1 MASVE
6 EIKLGHREAK
16 PIAGN
21 LWAFRWDNDVYHVKV
36 GFWKRLKLKLFGQV
50 CIGWLKRPGWKAPIP
65 VYIVKCGKHGYF
77 IDYEHG
83 YTKYFLCPRCFEEER
98 RRV

>member
-16 PIAGN
+16 PITGN

-36 GFWKRLKLKLFGQV
+36 GFWKRLKLKLFG
-50 CIGWLKRPGWKAPIP
+50 CTYLCYIERKGWKAPLPIFLFRCEKHEIYAIDYP
-65 VYIVKCGKHGYF
+65 HGYR
-77 IDYEHG
+77 G
-83 YTKYFLCPRCFEEER
+83 YFTCPRCLEEE
-98 RRV
+98 